1 MDTKVVGQLKE
12 LKQLL
17 DKGIITQEEFNVEKA
32 KLMGTYVEPKRED
45 SQTTPIQVQGTNET
59 VAYQGLN
66 MQSPP
71 ENEPAKDII
80 INDIADSSK
89 NKSDDNGGS
98 NPLIIYLLV
107 AVFACCL
114 IYAICNSI

>member
-80 INDIADSSK
+80 NDIADSSK